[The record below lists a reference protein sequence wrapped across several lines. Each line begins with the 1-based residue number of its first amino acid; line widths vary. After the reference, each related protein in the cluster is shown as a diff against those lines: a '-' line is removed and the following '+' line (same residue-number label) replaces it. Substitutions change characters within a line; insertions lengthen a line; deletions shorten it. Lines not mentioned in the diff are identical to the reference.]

1 MLNYYAIA
9 IATGL
14 THERALM
21 FAEAMK
27 HKEKADIN
35 HLIVK

>member
-1 MLNYYAIA
+1 MLNHYAIA

-14 THERALM
+14 THEKALL
-21 FAEAMK
+21 FAAEMSK
-27 HKEKADIN
+27 GKTDIN